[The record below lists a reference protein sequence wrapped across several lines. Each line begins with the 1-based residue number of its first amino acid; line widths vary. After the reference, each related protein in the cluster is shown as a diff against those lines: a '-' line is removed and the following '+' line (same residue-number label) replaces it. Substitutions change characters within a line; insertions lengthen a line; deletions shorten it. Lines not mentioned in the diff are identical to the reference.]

1 LNNLRRDIR
10 AAFEVIEPP
19 LGGMPERVVQTVL
32 AERNGRLRKEKM
44 AYRLR
49 ISLALVAAV
58 LVVAVG
64 AAAVITWNSLHN
76 ANVTP
81 AGQVHLTSLQALES
95 RQVDLPRISTT
106 AACPYTATS
115 TSAPYDFG
123 TGPVFADGGPQINTS
138 WGYYYDVIWFTPQNS
153 GPVLIRGRDLQSD
166 LGVVFVDEFA
176 TGPVIGTDAIGAQP
190 VQQHGEEALQGKPP
204 AIDTRGR
211 VMWHVRQGI
220 GKSFAGCVG
229 FQIDG
234 ANFSEKIIAWAPPA

>member
-32 AERNGRLRKEKM
+32 AERNGRLRKERM
-44 AYRLR
+44 VYRLR

-81 AGQVHLTSLQALES
+81 AGVGLTQIQQLEARSLNLPTVQTASQCPES
-95 RQVDLPRISTT
+95 PTRSPQ
-106 AACPYTATS
+106 YQ
-115 TSAPYDFG
+115 FG
-123 TGPVFADGGPQINTS
+123 SGPVYADGGQEIGTD
-138 WGYYYDVIWFTPQNS
+138 WGNYWDVIYFAAPNLK
-153 GPVLIRGRDLQSD
+153 GPILVRGRDLMTSD
-166 LGVVFVDEFA
+166 RRVVFVGPYA
-176 TGPVIGTDAIGAQP
+176 AGPVIGTDGAPNTGAQHTEIVLDP
-190 VQQHGEEALQGKPP
+190 AHPEARDNNHYGY
-204 AIDTRGR
+204 
-211 VMWHVRQGI
+211 WHIRQGMSN
-220 GKSFAGCVG
+220 GWVGCVG

-234 ANFSEKIIAWAPPA
+234 PNFSETITTFAAP